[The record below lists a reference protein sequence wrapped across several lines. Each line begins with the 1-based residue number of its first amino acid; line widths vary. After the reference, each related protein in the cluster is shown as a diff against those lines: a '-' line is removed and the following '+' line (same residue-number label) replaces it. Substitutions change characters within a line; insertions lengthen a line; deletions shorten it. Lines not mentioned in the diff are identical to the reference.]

1 MLAFTVIAAAPGD
14 ANAELNLLAV
24 GILRPVGAVLLS
36 TNVIDANF
44 VLSMTEI
51 ASIRGLS
58 YGGAGTNDGGV

>member
-1 MLAFTVIAAAPGD
+1 MLAFNVITAAPDD

-36 TNVIDANF
+36 TNVFDANF

-58 YGGAGTNDGGV
+58 YGGAGTDAGGV